1 MKRELNAIK
10 RHACIDNNTIYYLHQ
25 VVWYCHETKFL
36 ELQRGFIL
44 VKCSKTFTGS
54 SPHKWNV
61 VTFQQLLNAPIFTK
75 STMNYWKNNVHSRNK
90 MLGQFG

>member
-44 VKCSKTFTGS
+44 E
-54 SPHKWNV
+54 
-61 VTFQQLLNAPIFTK
+61 
-75 STMNYWKNNVHSRNK
+75 
-90 MLGQFG
+90 